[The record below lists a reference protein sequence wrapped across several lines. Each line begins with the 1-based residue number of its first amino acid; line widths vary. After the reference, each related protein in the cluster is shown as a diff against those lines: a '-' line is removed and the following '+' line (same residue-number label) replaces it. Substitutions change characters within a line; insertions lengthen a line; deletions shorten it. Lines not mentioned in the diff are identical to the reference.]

1 MYSLDRP
8 WLPLSIHQFTPISTK
23 LHDDVLKE
31 YYQLNQ
37 HPECTEGCKAN
48 KSGIFTDIKGH
59 KCMEA
64 WIREKLC

>member
-1 MYSLDRP
+1 MYSLPRP

-37 HPECTEGCKAN
+37 HPECSEGCKAN
-48 KSGIFTDIKGH
+48 KSGIFTNIKGH
-59 KCMEA
+59 KCMET
-64 WIREKLC
+64 WLCEKLC